1 MSSVHDSS
9 WLSQLGVQRHAC
21 AFFHSADEE
30 YRALLPFIKEGFDCG
45 HRSLH
50 IVDPDLRDAHRQ
62 RLTAAGI
69 DLAGA
74 EHGGRFELR
83 CWAEAYLRGG
93 RFEQDRMLVFL
104 QEALDAGRKQGF
116 AMTRLVA
123 HMEWAVGES
132 PGVEDLVEYETR
144 INHMWPQHE
153 DAVICVYASRPV
165 SRGHRDGYHADAS
178 GGPDRRDLPRKPVLR
193 AAGRVPAGAP
203 RTSGAPAELVSL
215 GDCVTE
221 QDRFNSSSPLIYV
234 IERGPGGVRTK

>member
-69 DLAGA
+69 DLADA

-93 RFEQDRMLVFL
+93 RFEQDRMLAFL

-153 DAVICVYASRPV
+153 DAVICVYDLARFRADIVMDIMRTHPVVLIGGIFHENPFFVPPDEFLQELRERRARRP
-165 SRGHRDGYHADAS
+165 
-178 GGPDRRDLPRKPVLR
+178 
-193 AAGRVPAGAP
+193 
-203 RTSGAPAELVSL
+203 
-215 GDCVTE
+215 
-221 QDRFNSSSPLIYV
+221 N
-234 IERGPGGVRTK
+234 

>member
-153 DAVICVYASRPV
+153 DAVICVYDLARFRADIVMDIMRTHPVVLIGGIFHENPFFVPPDEFLQELRERRARRP
-165 SRGHRDGYHADAS
+165 
-178 GGPDRRDLPRKPVLR
+178 
-193 AAGRVPAGAP
+193 
-203 RTSGAPAELVSL
+203 
-215 GDCVTE
+215 
-221 QDRFNSSSPLIYV
+221 N
-234 IERGPGGVRTK
+234 

>member
-93 RFEQDRMLVFL
+93 RFEQDRMLAFL

-153 DAVICVYASRPV
+153 DAVICVYDLARFRADIVMDIMRTHPVVLIGGIFHENPFFVPPDEFLQELRERRARRP
-165 SRGHRDGYHADAS
+165 
-178 GGPDRRDLPRKPVLR
+178 
-193 AAGRVPAGAP
+193 
-203 RTSGAPAELVSL
+203 
-215 GDCVTE
+215 
-221 QDRFNSSSPLIYV
+221 N
-234 IERGPGGVRTK
+234 

>member
-1 MSSVHDSS
+1 
-9 WLSQLGVQRHAC
+9 
-21 AFFHSADEE
+21 
-30 YRALLPFIKEGFDCG
+30 LLPFIKEGFDCG

-93 RFEQDRMLVFL
+93 RFEQDRMLAFL

-153 DAVICVYASRPV
+153 DAVICVYDLARFRADIVMDIMRTHPVVLIGGIFHENPFFVPPDEFLQELRERRARRP
-165 SRGHRDGYHADAS
+165 
-178 GGPDRRDLPRKPVLR
+178 
-193 AAGRVPAGAP
+193 
-203 RTSGAPAELVSL
+203 
-215 GDCVTE
+215 
-221 QDRFNSSSPLIYV
+221 N
-234 IERGPGGVRTK
+234 

>member
-69 DLAGA
+69 DLADA

-93 RFEQDRMLVFL
+93 RFEQDRMLAFL

-116 AMTRLVA
+116 TMTRLVA

-153 DAVICVYASRPV
+153 DAVICVYDLARFRADIVMDIMRTHPVVLIGGIFHENPFFVPPDEFLQELRERRARRP
-165 SRGHRDGYHADAS
+165 
-178 GGPDRRDLPRKPVLR
+178 
-193 AAGRVPAGAP
+193 
-203 RTSGAPAELVSL
+203 
-215 GDCVTE
+215 
-221 QDRFNSSSPLIYV
+221 N
-234 IERGPGGVRTK
+234 